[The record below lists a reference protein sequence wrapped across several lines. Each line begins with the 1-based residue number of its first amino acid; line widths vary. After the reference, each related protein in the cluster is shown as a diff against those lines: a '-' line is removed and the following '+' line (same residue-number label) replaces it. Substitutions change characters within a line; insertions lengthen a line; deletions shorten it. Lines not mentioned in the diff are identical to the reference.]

1 MINNFYSWIDS
12 KYDNIEQSQMY
23 PTFYSNIT
31 ITNCV
36 LDTGF
41 IYGEQTNKSK
51 NIVYRQYLIKPIQQN
66 DQIILQS
73 YNFERELH
81 LGFKQLSNLICG
93 SHKRGCDINFNY
105 KNNKFYG
112 SICGEECILN
122 FKGVDTYIKTLVR
135 LSENEYHIY
144 DKGFCIKTDKQIWG
158 SNHKHYRFKKIDKGY
173 LWNGG

>member
-51 NIVYRQYLIKPIQQN
+51 NIVYRQYLTNLFSKTIKLFYKA
-66 DQIILQS
+66 IIL
-73 YNFERELH
+73 RE
-81 LGFKQLSNLICG
+81 
-93 SHKRGCDINFNY
+93 NY
-105 KNNKFYG
+105 
-112 SICGEECILN
+112 I
-122 FKGVDTYIKTLVR
+122 
-135 LSENEYHIY
+135 
-144 DKGFCIKTDKQIWG
+144 
-158 SNHKHYRFKKIDKGY
+158 
-173 LWNGG
+173 

>member
-51 NIVYRQYLIKPIQQN
+51 NIVYRQYLTKPIQQN

-73 YNFERELH
+73 YNF
-81 LGFKQLSNLICG
+81 
-93 SHKRGCDINFNY
+93 
-105 KNNKFYG
+105 
-112 SICGEECILN
+112 
-122 FKGVDTYIKTLVR
+122 V
-135 LSENEYHIY
+135 SE
-144 DKGFCIKTDKQIWG
+144 TD
-158 SNHKHYRFKKIDKGY
+158 
-173 LWNGG
+173 